1 MRLFR
6 RSKPS
11 VPVLTYH
18 GNNVHDNSYAGNDHI
33 AFESD
38 LRTIDRMGL
47 RILPLAT
54 VVDWH
59 QGLLPDSEVEDGVAL
74 TMDDGSWLD
83 YHDIEHPTCG
93 VQKGMF
99 KLLAAFRDETP
110 GQATVHAS
118 SFVIASPDDRIVLDQ
133 RNLAG
138 LGWWGD
144 DWWADAHSSGLMS
157 IECHSWDHVHPTL
170 DTVAQQDNVRGDFGR
185 VDTFEDCS
193 VQVEQA
199 AEYID
204 RATGSRPR
212 YFAYP
217 WGQAS
222 DYLRKDYM
230 PRQQERHGFRA
241 AFSIE
246 PRRLSRK
253 DDTWFL
259 PRFVCGEDWKSPEE
273 LEGILGA

>member
-1 MRLFR
+1 M
-6 RSKPS
+6 
-11 VPVLTYH
+11 LTYH

-144 DWWADAHSSGLMS
+144 DWWSVAQRSGLMS
-157 IECHSWDHVHPTL
+157 IECHSWDHVHDTL
-170 DTVAQQDNVRGDFGR
+170 DRVAQRDNLKGDFR
-185 VDTFEDCS
+185 EIKTYDDCAA
-193 VQVEQA
+193 QVTQA
-199 AEYID
+199 ASYIESLAG
-204 RATGSRPR
+204 RRPAF
-212 YFAYP
+212 YAYP
-217 WGQAS
+217 WGPAS
-222 DYLRKDYM
+222 RYM
-230 PRQQERHGFRA
+230 VEEFMPTERASHRFRA
-241 AFSIE
+241 AFSID
-246 PRRLSRK
+246 PRHVRAG
-253 DDTWFL
+253 DDRWFL
-259 PRFVCGEDWKSPEE
+259 PRYVCGRDWKAPAE
-273 LEGILGA
+273 LKAILRG